1 MTIQLDLKS
10 VVIGLLVGVAVM
22 LAVGAATDEPADGTR
37 YDTSVACNEVW
48 AVITRID
55 TQTGEVVA
63 RREAVGRLSPAP
75 QTVMSKPGL
84 RRVRPTEAR

>member
-10 VVIGLLVGVAVM
+10 VVVGLLAGVAVM
-22 LAVGAATDEPADGTR
+22 LAVGAATDEQPDEPR
-37 YDTSVACNEVW
+37 YGTSVACNEVW

-63 RREAVGRLSPAP
+63 RREAIARLSRAP
-75 QTVMSKPGL
+75 QTAMSVPGI
-84 RRVRPTEAR
+84 RRVRPTEGR